1 MTKALLTVLC
11 ASLSLSACAT
21 IPADKVISAAM
32 LCIQDATNALAAQ
45 AERLETRRAIEQLEA
60 TEALARKSCPGQ
72 PAAPPEVPKYVP

>member
-21 IPADKVISAAM
+21 IPADKVLSAAM
-32 LCIQDATNALAAQ
+32 LCIQDATTALAAQ

-60 TEALARKSCPGQ
+60 TEALARKSCPNQ
-72 PAAPPEVPKYVP
+72 PAPPEVPKHVP